1 MAEWLKAH
9 AWKACVRETVPWVR
23 IPLSP
28 PVNVEIIIVFRI
40 PGEAPIA
47 QPINSQ
53 WIDDQVPQMKKL
65 LKLKQ
70 WLTVAEAARHL
81 STLFSE
87 DVSEADVLRFAL
99 DGHLTLSVYFVNHAI
114 GRCGRGPAVP
124 ILDAKWRFIQMSDGG
139 WVHSID
145 GLAIEQNGVIEYA
158 EQITVLDGIWDLTM
172 LGSERLD
179 VEHQYQILTGGPAV
193 DLHFLGN
200 PIVSRDDG
208 TYCQVQERHS
218 NNEFVNPEML
228 KPYDYAHINNYH
240 PAARL
245 PTDSVLVV
253 RTSALRE
260 LEARMSE
267 PKPIETRERTT
278 LLVIIAALA
287 ELQKIDLKK
296 PSSAAVAIEAQTAS
310 MGARVSARTIEDHL
324 KRIPDALEGR
334 SG

>member
-1 MAEWLKAH
+1 
-9 AWKACVRETVPWVR
+9 
-23 IPLSP
+23 
-28 PVNVEIIIVFRI
+28 
-40 PGEAPIA
+40 
-47 QPINSQ
+47 
-53 WIDDQVPQMKKL
+53 MKKL
-65 LKLKQ
+65 FKLKQ

-99 DGHLTLSVYFVNHAI
+99 DGHLTLSVYFVNHAR

-124 ILDAKWRFIQMSDGG
+124 ISEAKCRFIQTRDGG
-139 WVHSID
+139 WIYPID
-145 GLAIEQNGVIEYA
+145 GVAIEQNGVIEYA
-158 EQITVLDGIWDLTM
+158 EQITALDGIWDLTM

-193 DLHFLGN
+193 DLDFLGS

-208 TYCQVQERHS
+208 TYCQIQERHS
-218 NNEFVNPEML
+218 NNEFINRETWKL
-228 KPYDYAHINNYH
+228 NDYAHINNYH

-253 RTSALRE
+253 RTLALRD

-287 ELQKIDLKK
+287 ELPKIDLKK
-296 PSSAAVAIEAQTAS
+296 PSSAAVAIETQTAS
-310 MGARVSARTIEDHL
+310 MGARVSARTIEYHL
-324 KRIPDALEGR
+324 NRIPDALEGR